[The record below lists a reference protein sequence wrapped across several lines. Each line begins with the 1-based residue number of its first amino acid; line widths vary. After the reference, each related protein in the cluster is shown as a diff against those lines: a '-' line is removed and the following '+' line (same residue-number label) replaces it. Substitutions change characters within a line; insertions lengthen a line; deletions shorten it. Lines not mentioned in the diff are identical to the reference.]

1 MQAFKRIKLGQALTF
16 QRGFDI
22 TKAEQTHGSIPIVS
36 SSGVS
41 SYHNVAKVNSPG
53 VIIGRK
59 GTLGTVHAVNTP
71 FWPHDTTLWVKDFK
85 GNDPRFLYYFLKT
98 LHLENFDTGSS
109 NPTLNRNHLHKI
121 EVVFPVD
128 VDVQRKIAGILSAY
142 DDLIENNRRRI
153 AILERMA
160 EELYREWFVRMR
172 FPGYQN
178 TKFIKGVPEGW
189 EVKPL
194 KSILAEIKS
203 GIKKSELS
211 NETLYVGLEHIPR
224 HSLLLNDWSTG
235 DSVDSNKLRF
245 ESRDILFS
253 KIRPYL
259 HKIVLAH
266 VPGAC
271 STDTIVLRPRKRSQE
286 GFALMTVSSDT
297 FVELAT
303 IASKGTKMPRAD
315 WGFLKEQNIPIPS
328 DACLE
333 LFQNRFDVLFMQM
346 VKLLQSNDLLN
357 QAKCIKLNRLIS
369 GRVNVEKLKIQLPS
383 GMASKDRLNDA
394 SCSEELAHA

>member
-1 MQAFKRIKLGQALTF
+1 VF
-16 QRGFDI
+16 
-22 TKAEQTHGSIPIVS
+22 E
-36 SSGVS
+36 
-41 SYHNVAKVNSPG
+41 KVKVLCP
-53 VIIGRK
+53 
-59 GTLGTVHAVNTP
+59 P
-71 FWPHDTTLWVKDFK
+71 
-85 GNDPRFLYYFLKT
+85 
-98 LHLENFDTGSS
+98 LET
-109 NPTLNRNHLHKI
+109 
-121 EVVFPVD
+121 
-128 VDVQRKIAGILSAY
+128 QRKIAGILSAY

-178 TKFIKGVPEGW
+178 TKFVKGVPEGW
-189 EVKPL
+189 KVKPI

-211 NETLYVGLEHIPR
+211 KETLYVGLEHIPR

-266 VPGAC
+266 VLGAC
-271 STDTIVLRPRKRSQE
+271 STDTIVLRPRERHQE

-315 WGFLKEQNIPIPS
+315 WGFLKEQEITIPS

-333 LFQNRFDVLFMQM
+333 QFQYRFDVLFTQM

-357 QAKCIKLNRLIS
+357 QAKCMKLNRLIS

>member
-1 MQAFKRIKLGQALTF
+1 MFTSLSFGFGKMGITSRRSLTNQQINSIIVNDKHDYRFVYYLLRAYTPFIFAFNSGIDT
-16 QRGFDI
+16 
-22 TKAEQTHGSIPIVS
+22 PIVPKS
-36 SSGVS
+36 VFE
-41 SYHNVAKVNSPG
+41 KVKVLCP
-53 VIIGRK
+53 
-59 GTLGTVHAVNTP
+59 P
-71 FWPHDTTLWVKDFK
+71 
-85 GNDPRFLYYFLKT
+85 
-98 LHLENFDTGSS
+98 LET
-109 NPTLNRNHLHKI
+109 
-121 EVVFPVD
+121 
-128 VDVQRKIAGILSAY
+128 QRKIAGILSAY

-178 TKFIKGVPEGW
+178 TKFVKGVPEGW
-189 EVKPL
+189 KVKPI

-211 NETLYVGLEHIPR
+211 KETLYVGLEHIPR

-266 VPGAC
+266 VLGAC
-271 STDTIVLRPRKRSQE
+271 STDTIVLRPRERHQE

-315 WGFLKEQNIPIPS
+315 WGFLKEQEITIPS

-333 LFQNRFDVLFMQM
+333 QFQYRFDVLFTQM

-357 QAKCIKLNRLIS
+357 QAKCMKLNRLIS